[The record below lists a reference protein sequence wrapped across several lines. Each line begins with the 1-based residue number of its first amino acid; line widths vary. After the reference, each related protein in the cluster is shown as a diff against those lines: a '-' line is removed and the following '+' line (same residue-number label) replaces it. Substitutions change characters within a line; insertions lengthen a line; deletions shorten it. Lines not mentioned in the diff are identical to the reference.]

1 MEDYTIVLLGE
12 GSHAFRRIYSTA
24 GQNACSD
31 TSNWVTL
38 LVRPNPT
45 VANFSVVGGICEG
58 DALSFTA
65 QTVPGA
71 NYSWTGPNGFV
82 SNLQN
87 PTITSTTAGASG
99 AYTLKVQIP
108 GCTSKETSQNVVV
121 KPTPATPQ
129 LTNTVSVCEGEDI
142 SLSPDNVGNG
152 LYNWTG
158 PNNFSLTA
166 QTLQLTN
173 VTASQA
179 GQYKV
184 IVDLNGC
191 ESKEASV
198 NVEVRAVPQAPI
210 LNIVNKL
217 CEGESI
223 VFESN
228 VLSNDQVVWT
238 GPNGWTSS
246 SSQPKLT
253 GVRPD
258 QSGNYTVYITRNG
271 CKSEVIDFDLN
282 VAAKPATPQI
292 SNNGP
297 VCEGKDLM
305 LQTSNVLGASYQW
318 TGPNGFT
325 SNEQNPVL
333 TAVDSINGG
342 KYTLTIVKDGC
353 TSEVAAMDVEIKN
366 CACYIE
372 DNSIS
377 QPGPVLYCEITD
389 NVDIFGNQ
397 VLPEGG
403 SYQWEY
409 SSDSLKFVKANG
421 DVSELL
427 LKTGKLGVGTHYF
440 RRVYSLNQG
449 FLCADTSNIL
459 AIRVVSNDP
468 SLIDLELDGA
478 ATCVGDTIQ
487 VLVHS
492 DMPGANY
499 NWSVGEEGMQL
510 ITSAGKAAS
519 FMPAKAG
526 EYTVQVRQSIPGCN
540 ESDPALLKLQIKARP
555 FISIGK
561 DTTFC
566 DKDGDLV
573 LEAKGGE
580 FTSYLWSDGSTA
592 STLSVSEKGSY
603 SVTITD
609 EFGCSNVDEVT
620 IKTFCCKITYPNI
633 FMVDLGGRNAEFQLV
648 DDGCVISS
656 KLRIYDRWGNKV
668 YDADNGL
675 APWDGKF
682 NGNYVE
688 QGVYTFLFSY
698 TALDEN
704 EDKFN
709 EVISGDVTVIRR

>member
-1 MEDYTIVLLGE
+1 M
-12 GSHAFRRIYSTA
+12 
-24 GQNACSD
+24 
-31 TSNWVTL
+31 
-38 LVRPNPT
+38 
-45 VANFSVVGGICEG
+45 
-58 DALSFTA
+58 
-65 QTVPGA
+65 
-71 NYSWTGPNGFV
+71 
-82 SNLQN
+82 
-87 PTITSTTAGASG
+87 
-99 AYTLKVQIP
+99 
-108 GCTSKETSQNVVV
+108 
-121 KPTPATPQ
+121 
-129 LTNTVSVCEGEDI
+129 
-142 SLSPDNVGNG
+142 
-152 LYNWTG
+152 
-158 PNNFSLTA
+158 
-166 QTLQLTN
+166 
-173 VTASQA
+173 
-179 GQYKV
+179 
-184 IVDLNGC
+184 
-191 ESKEASV
+191 
-198 NVEVRAVPQAPI
+198 
-210 LNIVNKL
+210 
-217 CEGESI
+217 
-223 VFESN
+223 
-228 VLSNDQVVWT
+228 
-238 GPNGWTSS
+238 
-246 SSQPKLT
+246 
-253 GVRPD
+253 
-258 QSGNYTVYITRNG
+258 
-271 CKSEVIDFDLN
+271 IDFDLN

-305 LQTSNVLGASYQW
+305 LQTVNVLGASYQW

-325 SNEQNPVL
+325 SNEQNPTLV
-333 TAVDSINGG
+333 AVDSINGG
-342 KYTLTIVKDGC
+342 KYKLTIIKDGC
-353 TSEVAAMDVEIKN
+353 TSEVAAMDVEIKIVLVTLKTTAFHN
-366 CACYIE
+366 QAQCFIVK
-372 DNSIS
+372 S
-377 QPGPVLYCEITD
+377 QTTGRHI
-389 NVDIFGNQ
+389 GNQ

-409 SSDSLKFVKANG
+409 STDSLQFVKANG

-427 LKTGKLGVGTHYF
+427 LKTGKLGIGTHYF

-468 SLIDLELDGA
+468 SLIDLELDGV

-573 LEAKGGE
+573 WEAKGGE

-620 IKTFCCKITYPNI
+620 IKTFCCKINTPTY
-633 FMVDLGGRNAEFQLV
+633 LWLTWEEETL
-648 DDGCVISS
+648 SS
-656 KLRIYDRWGNKV
+656 SL
-668 YDADNGL
+668 
-675 APWDGKF
+675 
-682 NGNYVE
+682 
-688 QGVYTFLFSY
+688 
-698 TALDEN
+698 
-704 EDKFN
+704 
-709 EVISGDVTVIRR
+709 